1 MPGVEGTANGGRPGR
16 GIPRVEGVMSQTSA
30 QERKIPI
37 VSLASTKGGVG
48 KTTLA
53 YVLATEVARRLAHAT
68 SAAAPV
74 HGTLPAGSLAAGS
87 SPAGSSPAGT
97 LPAGASLGGTLPAG
111 SLSGGSAAENW
122 RGRVACI
129 DADPNRTLAQ
139 VLHLTKDRLISY
151 VESDSERLLG
161 DLRRAQAE
169 ADLVVIDLE
178 GTANQ
183 AMLYAAGKSD
193 LVLVP
198 AQPSRFD
205 VVEAVKTVGVVRKA
219 ADLVGRDIAHRVVL
233 SRTPVLRQRVA
244 DHSRAQFLRAGLPL
258 LPVELVQ
265 RAAFQSMT
273 YTGRP
278 PWRQDGGEQAAANV
292 ASLVDEVLAII
303 GLHLPSVTR
312 RGPQDAEGAATAAH
326 SSWPYLQDVQTV
338 V

>member
-1 MPGVEGTANGGRPGR
+1 
-16 GIPRVEGVMSQTSA
+16 MSQATS

-68 SAAAPV
+68 SAGLRPPSSSV
-74 HGTLPAGSLAAGS
+74 GS
-87 SPAGSSPAGT
+87 S
-97 LPAGASLGGTLPAG
+97 ASF
-111 SLSGGSAAENW
+111 W
-122 RGRVACI
+122 RGRVTCI

-139 VLHLTKDRLISY
+139 VLQLTKDGLITC
-151 VESDSERLLG
+151 VESDSERLLA

-169 ADLVVIDLE
+169 ADLIVIDLE

-244 DHSRAQFLRAGLPL
+244 DHSRAQFVRAGLPL

-292 ASLVDEVLAII
+292 VSLADEVLGII
-303 GLHLPSVTR
+303 GLQLPPATR
-312 RGPQDAEGAATAAH
+312 PNPLNAEGAPATQRD
-326 SSWPYLQDVQTV
+326 SWADLQDVQTV
-338 V
+338 A

>member
-1 MPGVEGTANGGRPGR
+1 
-16 GIPRVEGVMSQTSA
+16 MSLAASP
-30 QERKIPI
+30 ERKCPI
-37 VSLASTKGGVG
+37 IALASTKGGVG

-53 YVLATEVARRLAHAT
+53 YVLATEVARRLAA
-68 SAAAPV
+68 SEAARRP
-74 HGTLPAGSLAAGS
+74 
-87 SPAGSSPAGT
+87 
-97 LPAGASLGGTLPAG
+97 
-111 SLSGGSAAENW
+111 
-122 RGRVACI
+122 GRVTCI

-139 VLHLTKDRLISY
+139 VLRLTNDPHIVC
-151 VESDSERLLG
+151 VESDSDRLLS
-161 DLRRAQAE
+161 DLRQAGPE
-169 ADLVVIDLE
+169 SDLIVIDLE

-205 VVEAVKTVGVVRKA
+205 VVEAVKTIGVVRKA
-219 ADLVGRDIAHRVVL
+219 ADLVGREIAHRVVL

-244 DHSRAQFLRAGLPL
+244 DHSRSQFVRADLPL

-292 ASLVDEVLAII
+292 ASLTDAVLAII
-303 GLHLPSVTR
+303 GMTPGLAAA
-312 RGPQDAEGAATAAH
+312 GDQEAEPADTPAVRVAR
-326 SSWPYLQDVQTV
+326 TV
-338 V
+338 A

>member
-1 MPGVEGTANGGRPGR
+1 MAMRAERSGARVPGVEDM
-16 GIPRVEGVMSQTSA
+16 MSQAASPD
-30 QERKIPI
+30 RKIPI
-37 VSLASTKGGVG
+37 VALASTKGGVG

-53 YVLATEVARRLAHAT
+53 YVLATEVARRLAL
-68 SAAAPV
+68 AARSGV
-74 HGTLPAGSLAAGS
+74 AAGS
-87 SPAGSSPAGT
+87 MAF
-97 LPAGASLGGTLPAG
+97 
-111 SLSGGSAAENW
+111 

-139 VLHLTKDRLISY
+139 VLQLTKDPRITC
-151 VESDSERLLG
+151 VESDSDRLLS
-161 DLRRAQAE
+161 DLRHAQAG

-205 VVEAVKTVGVVRKA
+205 VVEAVKTIGVVRKA
-219 ADLVGRDIAHRVVL
+219 ADLVGREIAHRVVL

-244 DHSRAQFLRAGLPL
+244 DHSRAQFVRAGLPL

-273 YTGRP
+273 YTGKP
-278 PWRQDGGEQAAANV
+278 PWLQDGGEQAAANV
-292 ASLVDEVLAII
+292 ASLVDEVLRIV
-303 GLHLPSVTR
+303 GLTLP
-312 RGPQDAEGAATAAH
+312 AEATAAAANATPAPATGPLPH
-326 SSWPYLQDVQTV
+326 HEDVRSIA
-338 V
+338 

>member
-1 MPGVEGTANGGRPGR
+1 
-16 GIPRVEGVMSQTSA
+16 MSLAASP
-30 QERKIPI
+30 ERKCPI
-37 VSLASTKGGVG
+37 IALASTKGGVG

-53 YVLATEVARRLAHAT
+53 YVLATEVSRRLAA
-68 SAAAPV
+68 SDGN
-74 HGTLPAGSLAAGS
+74 HGT
-87 SPAGSSPAGT
+87 
-97 LPAGASLGGTLPAG
+97 
-111 SLSGGSAAENW
+111 
-122 RGRVACI
+122 GRVTCI

-139 VLHLTKDRLISY
+139 VLRLTNDPRIVC
-151 VESDSERLLG
+151 VESDSDRLLS
-161 DLRRAQAE
+161 DLRQAGPE
-169 ADLVVIDLE
+169 SDLIVIDLE

-219 ADLVGRDIAHRVVL
+219 ADLVGREIAHRVVL

-244 DHSRAQFLRAGLPL
+244 DHSRTQFVRADLPL

-273 YTGRP
+273 YTGTP

-292 ASLVDEVLAII
+292 ASLTDAVLAII
-303 GLHLPSVTR
+303 GMAPGLPVPE
-312 RGPQDAEGAATAAH
+312 GQGAEPAAQPA
-326 SSWPYLQDVQTV
+326 LRVVRTV
-338 V
+338 A

>member
-1 MPGVEGTANGGRPGR
+1 MSLAATPDGNGP
-16 GIPRVEGVMSQTSA
+16 V
-30 QERKIPI
+30 

-53 YVLATEVARRLAHAT
+53 YVLATELARRLA
-68 SAAAPV
+68 
-74 HGTLPAGSLAAGS
+74 AAGS
-87 SPAGSSPAGT
+87 
-97 LPAGASLGGTLPAG
+97 
-111 SLSGGSAAENW
+111 
-122 RGRVACI
+122 GRVTCV

-139 VLHLTKDRLISY
+139 VLRLTGDPLINCI
-151 VESDSERLLG
+151 ESDSDQLLS
-161 DLRRAQAE
+161 DLRRAKAE
-169 ADLVVIDLE
+169 SVLVVIDLE

-205 VVEAVKTVGVVRKA
+205 VVEAVKTIGVVRKA

-244 DHSRAQFLRAGLPL
+244 DHSRSQFLRAGLPL

-273 YTGRP
+273 YSGQP
-278 PWRQDGGEQAAANV
+278 PWRQEGGEQAAANV
-292 ASLVDEVLAII
+292 AGLVDAVLSII
-303 GLHLPSVTR
+303 GMVLPVPAAGNTPVESFPKSA
-312 RGPQDAEGAATAAH
+312 RGPAA
-326 SSWPYLQDVQTV
+326 LQDVQTV
-338 V
+338 A

>member
-1 MPGVEGTANGGRPGR
+1 
-16 GIPRVEGVMSQTSA
+16 MSQAAS

-53 YVLATEVARRLAHAT
+53 YVLATEVARRLAHAASSGV
-68 SAAAPV
+68 SAVA
-74 HGTLPAGSLAAGS
+74 
-87 SPAGSSPAGT
+87 
-97 LPAGASLGGTLPAG
+97 
-111 SLSGGSAAENW
+111 W
-122 RGRVACI
+122 RGRVTCI

-139 VLHLTKDRLISY
+139 VLHLTKDRLITC
-151 VESDSERLLG
+151 VESDSDRLLA

-169 ADLVVIDLE
+169 SDLVLVDLE

-219 ADLVGRDIAHRVVL
+219 ADLVGREIAHRVVL

-244 DHSRAQFLRAGLPL
+244 DHSRAQFDRAGLPL

-278 PWRQDGGEQAAANV
+278 PWRQEGGEQAAANV
-292 ASLVDEVLAII
+292 VSLVDEVLAVL
-303 GLHLPSVTR
+303 GVNLPSVAR
-312 RGPQDAEGAATAAH
+312 QNQNKEGAGALARGP
-326 SSWPYLQDVQTV
+326 WPHLQDVQSV
-338 V
+338 A

>member
-1 MPGVEGTANGGRPGR
+1 MVKILAPVPPTKPRDRHATHPKHLVWPNRAPIRYPLPIFPVEENA
-16 GIPRVEGVMSQTSA
+16 RVEDTMSRGA
-30 QERKIPI
+30 APDRKTPI
-37 VSLASTKGGVG
+37 ISLASTKGGVG

-53 YVLATEVARRLAHAT
+53 YLLATEVVRRLRLIT
-68 SAAAPV
+68 
-74 HGTLPAGSLAAGS
+74 G
-87 SPAGSSPAGT
+87 
-97 LPAGASLGGTLPAG
+97 AGAVA
-111 SLSGGSAAENW
+111 W
-122 RGRVACI
+122 RGRVTCI

-139 VLHLTKDRLISY
+139 VLQLTGDKRIVS

-219 ADLVGRDIAHRVVL
+219 ADLVGREIAHRVVL

-244 DHSRAQFLRAGLPL
+244 DHSRAQFVRAGLPL

-273 YTGRP
+273 YTGKP
-278 PWRQDGGEQAAANV
+278 PWSQEGGDQAAANV
-292 ASLVDEVLAII
+292 ASLVDAVLRIV
-303 GLHLPSVTR
+303 GLDLPAAHT
-312 RGPQDAEGAATAAH
+312 AATPAAIQRGAE
-326 SSWPYLQDVQTV
+326 PGRQPRDAPDLRTV

>member
-1 MPGVEGTANGGRPGR
+1 
-16 GIPRVEGVMSQTSA
+16 MSQA
-30 QERKIPI
+30 APGERKIPI

-53 YVLATEVARRLAHAT
+53 YVLATEVARRLAHAA
-68 SAAAPV
+68 SVAASV
-74 HGTLPAGSLAAGS
+74 RVPAN
-87 SPAGSSPAGT
+87 
-97 LPAGASLGGTLPAG
+97 GASA
-111 SLSGGSAAENW
+111 SIW
-122 RGRVACI
+122 RGRVTCI

-139 VLHLTKDRLISY
+139 VLQLTKDRLITC
-151 VESDSERLLG
+151 VESDSERLLA
-161 DLRRAQAE
+161 DLRRAQADS
-169 ADLVVIDLE
+169 DLIVIDLE

-244 DHSRAQFLRAGLPL
+244 DHSRAQFERADLPL

-273 YTGRP
+273 YTGKP

-292 ASLVDEVLAII
+292 SSLVDEVLHIV
-303 GLHLPSVTR
+303 GLQLPPVTR
-312 RGPQDAEGAATAAH
+312 ALDAEGAAAMARGT
-326 SSWPYLQDVQTV
+326 WPYLQDVQTV
-338 V
+338 A

>member
-1 MPGVEGTANGGRPGR
+1 MEEVMPQAT
-16 GIPRVEGVMSQTSA
+16 A

-68 SAAAPV
+68 AAGVPHPHTAGSLTSAPSAP
-74 HGTLPAGSLAAGS
+74 GTLP
-87 SPAGSSPAGT
+87 PGT
-97 LPAGASLGGTLPAG
+97 LPAGASA
-111 SLSGGSAAENW
+111 SIW

-139 VLHLTKDRLISY
+139 VLHLTKDRLITC
-151 VESDSERLLG
+151 VESDSERLLA

-244 DHSRAQFLRAGLPL
+244 DHSRAQFMRAGLPL

-273 YTGRP
+273 YTGEP

-292 ASLVDEVLAII
+292 ASLVDEVLGII
-303 GLHLPSVTR
+303 RLHLPPVTR
-312 RGPQDAEGAATAAH
+312 PEPLDAESRAAT
-326 SSWPYLQDVQTV
+326 SRGSWPYLQDVQTV
-338 V
+338 A

>member
-1 MPGVEGTANGGRPGR
+1 
-16 GIPRVEGVMSQTSA
+16 MSQATA

-68 SAAAPV
+68 SAAARAN
-74 HGTLPAGSLAAGS
+74 GPA
-87 SPAGSSPAGT
+87 PAST
-97 LPAGASLGGTLPAG
+97 
-111 SLSGGSAAENW
+111 W
-122 RGRVACI
+122 RGRVTCI

-139 VLHLTKDRLISY
+139 VLHLTKDSFITC

-169 ADLVVIDLE
+169 SDLVVIDLE

-244 DHSRAQFLRAGLPL
+244 DHSRAQFERAELPL

-273 YTGRP
+273 YTGKP

-292 ASLVDEVLAII
+292 SSLVDEVLAIV
-303 GLHLPSVTR
+303 GVYLPPVSR
-312 RGPQDAEGAATAAH
+312 AEPADAEAAATRA
-326 SSWPYLQDVQTV
+326 SWPFLQDVQSV
-338 V
+338 A

>member
-1 MPGVEGTANGGRPGR
+1 
-16 GIPRVEGVMSQTSA
+16 MSQATSPVS
-30 QERKIPI
+30 KSPI
-37 VSLASTKGGVG
+37 VALASTKGGVG

-53 YVLATEVARRLAHAT
+53 YVLATDVARRLALGT
-68 SAAAPV
+68 SPV
-74 HGTLPAGSLAAGS
+74 T
-87 SPAGSSPAGT
+87 
-97 LPAGASLGGTLPAG
+97 
-111 SLSGGSAAENW
+111 W
-122 RGRVACI
+122 RGRVTCI

-139 VLHLTKDRLISY
+139 VLQLTKDRLITC
-151 VESDSERLLG
+151 VESDSDRLLA

-169 ADLVVIDLE
+169 SDLVVIDLE

-219 ADLVGRDIAHRVVL
+219 ADLVGREIAHRVVL

-244 DHSRAQFLRAGLPL
+244 DHSRAQFVRAGLPL

-273 YTGRP
+273 YTGKP
-278 PWRQDGGEQAAANV
+278 PWLQDGGEQAAANV
-292 ASLVDEVLAII
+292 ASLVDEVLRII
-303 GLHLPSVTR
+303 GLRLPASMPRAAAESVPNQV
-312 RGPQDAEGAATAAH
+312 RGRKPNLE
-326 SSWPYLQDVQTV
+326 DVQSIA
-338 V
+338 

>member
-1 MPGVEGTANGGRPGR
+1 
-16 GIPRVEGVMSQTSA
+16 MSQATSP
-30 QERKIPI
+30 ERKIPV

-53 YVLATEVARRLAHAT
+53 YVLATELARRLMI
-68 SAAAPV
+68 
-74 HGTLPAGSLAAGS
+74 AGPSGS
-87 SPAGSSPAGT
+87 SK
-97 LPAGASLGGTLPAG
+97 
-111 SLSGGSAAENW
+111 AAW
-122 RGRVACI
+122 RGRVTCI

-139 VLHLTKDRLISY
+139 ILQLTKDPLINC
-151 VESDSERLLG
+151 VESDSDRLLA

-205 VVEAVKTVGVVRKA
+205 VVEAVKTIGVVRKA
-219 ADLVGRDIAHRVVL
+219 ADLVERAIAHRVVL

-244 DHSRAQFLRAGLPL
+244 DHSRAQFVRAGLPL

-273 YTGRP
+273 YTGKP
-278 PWRQDGGEQAAANV
+278 PWSQPGGEAAAANV
-292 ASLVDEVLAII
+292 ASLVDMILGII
-303 GLHLPSVTR
+303 GLYLPPAQRQDWHGPEVAAAPAGDPRPHLEDIRSV
-312 RGPQDAEGAATAAH
+312 A
-326 SSWPYLQDVQTV
+326 
-338 V
+338 

>member
-1 MPGVEGTANGGRPGR
+1 MSLATSPG
-16 GIPRVEGVMSQTSA
+16 
-30 QERKIPI
+30 RKIPI

-53 YVLATEVARRLAHAT
+53 YVLVTEVARRLA
-68 SAAAPV
+68 
-74 HGTLPAGSLAAGS
+74 LNLAAG
-87 SPAGSSPAGT
+87 PAGMA
-97 LPAGASLGGTLPAG
+97 
-111 SLSGGSAAENW
+111 W
-122 RGRVACI
+122 RGRVTCI

-139 VLHLTKDRLISY
+139 ILRLTKDPLITC
-151 VESDSERLLG
+151 VESDSDRLLG
-161 DLRRAQAE
+161 DLRHAQAE
-169 ADLVVIDLE
+169 SDLVVIDLE

-205 VVEAVKTVGVVRKA
+205 VVEAVKTIGVVRKA

-244 DHSRAQFLRAGLPL
+244 DHSRAQFVRAGLPL

-273 YTGRP
+273 YTGKP
-278 PWRQDGGEQAAANV
+278 PWLQDGGEAAAANV
-292 ASLVDEVLAII
+292 VSLVDEVLAII
-303 GLHLPSVTR
+303 GLHLPLMT
-312 RGPQDAEGAATAAH
+312 PADQANPPAAPARDQRPH
-326 SSWPYLQDVQTV
+326 LQGVQTV
-338 V
+338 A